1 MCYLFV
7 IFLLIK
13 SVLFI
18 MEVITSELTNEKIS
32 NRCLKQLEN
41 LYEETRKFIKKRF
54 YKKAF
59 VQLDRFYI

>member
-1 MCYLFV
+1 
-7 IFLLIK
+7 
-13 SVLFI
+13 
-18 MEVITSELTNEKIS
+18 MEVITSELTSEKLS